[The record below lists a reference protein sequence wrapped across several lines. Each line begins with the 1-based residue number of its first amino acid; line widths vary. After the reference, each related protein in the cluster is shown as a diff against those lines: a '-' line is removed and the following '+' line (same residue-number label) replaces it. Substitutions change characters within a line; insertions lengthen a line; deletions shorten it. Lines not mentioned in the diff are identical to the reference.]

1 MRNLLAFI
9 SRYQFLFFF
18 LIYLV
23 ISFTLIYNNNYYQRS
38 KVVSTTG
45 GITGRINEVY
55 DNFTGFFELKRSNE
69 QLAKENARLRSL
81 LKLKTKYL
89 PDSLLV
95 RENGLTL
102 RYIHAKVIS
111 NTTQFRNNYFM
122 LDKGYI
128 AGIKKDMGV
137 ITDNGVMG
145 IIIDVS
151 ANYSSGISIL
161 HKDSRISGKI
171 LKNDQLVNISWDGI
185 NYRLGDIS
193 HIPAHVNL
201 IPGDTI
207 ISSGN
212 SQIFPEGLMIGT
224 VEYVDEE
231 MDNMF
236 KKGKIRYSEDYN
248 QVTYVYVV
256 ENTRRDEI
264 LRLQTTTPGEQK

>member
-18 LIYLV
+18 LIYLI

-45 GITGRINEVY
+45 GITGRLNEYY
-55 DNFTGFFELKRSNE
+55 DNLTGFLELKRSND

-81 LKLKTKYL
+81 LNLKTKTL
-89 PDSLLV
+89 PDSMLIM
-95 RENGLTL
+95 ENGLTI
-102 RYIHAKVIS
+102 RYISAKLIS
-111 NTTQFRNNYFM
+111 NSTQFRNNYFM
-122 LDKGYI
+122 LDKGYL

-137 ITDNGVMG
+137 VTMDGVVG

-161 HKDSRISGKI
+161 HKDSRISGRI
-171 LKNDQLVNISWDGI
+171 SKNDQLVNISWDGI

-193 HIPAHVNL
+193 HIPTHVNL
-201 IPGDTI
+201 VPGDTI
-207 ISSGN
+207 LTSGN
-212 SQIFPEGLMIGT
+212 SQIFPEGLMVGT
-224 VEYVDEE
+224 VEYVEDE

-236 KKGKIRYSEDYN
+236 KKGKIRFSIDYN
-248 QVTYVYVV
+248 QVTYVYVI

-264 LRLQTTTPGEQK
+264 NRLKMTTPTDQ